1 MHDTGTDVVYAGFIR
16 RLGALIIDNFI
27 LGGAFYAV
35 LFVVG
40 IAVAVV
46 APAGRADADA
56 LGAMIGLAYL
66 ALLVLYYLG
75 AALYYALQESSSH
88 QATLGKR
95 ALGIK
100 VTDARGRRLGRAQAF
115 GRWFAA
121 LLSYL
126 TFYIGFLMAAF
137 TERKRALH
145 DIVADT
151 QVVDRWAFTDAPERQ
166 QRHVGAAAIVVAVVA
181 VFALVAILGILAA
194 IAIPAYQDYTVRTKV
209 ATAVSAAKPLE
220 GQIAAFLQAEGRC
233 PVNGEAGIGAPD
245 SYADRQSVASIAV
258 GAMDATGH
266 CAIEATLRDPRTAAI
281 DGKRVWLE
289 YDPGAGAWQCSSE
302 IQDRHLPAACRG

>member
-1 MHDTGTDVVYAGFIR
+1 MR
-16 RLGALIIDNFI
+16 RMGALFIDSFI

-35 LFVVG
+35 LFVTG
-40 IAVAVV
+40 IAVAIVV
-46 APAGRADADA
+46 PASKPDPDA
-56 LGAMIGLAYL
+56 LGVLVGFVYL
-66 ALLVLYYLG
+66 ALLLLYYVG

-100 VTDARGRRLGRAQAF
+100 VTDARGRRLGRGQAF

-121 LLSYL
+121 SLSYL

-145 DIVADT
+145 DVVADT
-151 QVVDRWAFTDAPERQ
+151 QVVDRWAFTDMPERQ
-166 QRHVGAAAIVVAVVA
+166 QRHVGAAAIVVAVMA
-181 VFALVAILGILAA
+181 IFILVAILGILAA
-194 IAIPAYQDYTVRTKV
+194 IAIPAYQDYTVRAKV
-209 ATAVSAAKPLE
+209 ATAVSAATPLE
-220 GQIAAFLQAEGRC
+220 GQITAFLQAEGRC

-245 SYADRQSVASIAV
+245 RYADRQSVASIAV

-266 CAIEATLRDPRTAAI
+266 CAIEATLRDARTAAI

-289 YDPGAGAWQCSSE
+289 YDPATGAWQCSSE
-302 IQDRHLPAACRG
+302 VEDRYLPTACRG

>member
-1 MHDTGTDVVYAGFIR
+1 MNDTGTDVVYAGFIR
-16 RLGALIIDNFI
+16 RLGALIIDNLI

-40 IAVAVV
+40 IVVAVAV
-46 APAGRADADA
+46 PASLGDADA
-56 LGAMIGLAYL
+56 LGAMIGFAYL
-66 ALLVLYYLG
+66 GLLLLYYVG

-145 DIVADT
+145 DVVADT

-166 QRHVGAAAIVVAVVA
+166 QRHAGAAAIVIAAVAVLL
-181 VFALVAILGILAA
+181 LVAILGVLAA
-194 IAIPAYQDYTVRTKV
+194 IAIPAYQDYTVRAKV
-209 ATAVSAAKPLE
+209 AAAASAAKPLE
-220 GQIAAFLQAEGRC
+220 GQIAAFLQAQGRC

-245 SYADRQSVASIAV
+245 RYADQQWVASIAV

-266 CAIEATLRDPRTAAI
+266 CAIEATLRDARTEAI

-289 YDPGAGAWQCSSE
+289 YDPATGAWQCSSE
-302 IQDRHLPAACRG
+302 IQDRYLPVSCRG